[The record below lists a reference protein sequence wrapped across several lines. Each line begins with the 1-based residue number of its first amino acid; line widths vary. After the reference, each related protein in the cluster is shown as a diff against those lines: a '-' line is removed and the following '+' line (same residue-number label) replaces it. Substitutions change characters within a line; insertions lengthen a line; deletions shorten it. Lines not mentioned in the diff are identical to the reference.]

1 MEMSKLSKDLVFLI
15 LQFFDEE
22 GFKESARMLERES
35 RFYFDMKF
43 FEGMILDGKWEDVE
57 KYLSRF
63 TKVDDNRYSTK
74 IYFEIRKQSFFEALD
89 SHEHAKALNILKKDL
104 KVFAPGNEEL
114 FKELAQLLTLDDI
127 RGNELLS
134 KYYRDAV
141 SARKNM
147 MLELKQLI
155 EANPIL
161 HGILKFPSIKRQ
173 RLRCLVNQSLNW
185 QHQLCRNPRPNPD
198 INTLF
203 VDHVCQLQE
212 TDFSGQSTESDALPP
227 QATPSPTGWNFSS
240 SMLTDSAVS
249 TGALSLCDS
258 TNKVAATMDGPED
271 SHIKSEKMPVRILDG
286 EVSTVMYPALS
297 LKNIPDYSPKN
308 SLKKEMFWSS
318 GETSFS
324 DFPKTVART
333 LFEGSSSP
341 VSMDFHPVQHTFL
354 LVGTNV
360 GDIGLWNVNSG
371 QKLFAKNFKVWD
383 IGACSMLF
391 KTALVRDPVVSV
403 NRVVWSPDGS
413 LLGVAYSKHIVQ
425 LYTYHGG
432 SDARQQL
439 EIDAHVGNVNDLA
452 FSVPCKQISVITCG
466 DDKTI
471 KVWDVV
477 TGSRTYSF
485 EGHDAP
491 VYSLCP
497 HAKEN
502 IQFIFSISMDGK
514 IKAWLYDNLGARVD
528 YDAPGL
534 GCTRMAYSANGQR
547 LFSCGTSKDG
557 ESFLVEW
564 NESEGA
570 IKRTYQGLQLQH
582 NSVSVVHFDTTKNQ
596 ILAAGDDHFI
606 KIWDMDKA
614 ELLTTI
620 DAGGGLPA
628 NPCICF
634 NKNGTLLAV
643 IANENR
649 IKILET
655 PESNSVNAAG
665 VLSDNL
671 RKLSINPVSTISGAG
686 VADGSVS
693 VNEDPMDLK
702 DVKSG
707 ISVEAANKSEVE
719 KPLFA
724 RPSECQSLLLPCK
737 VKANKI
743 SRLAYNNQ
751 GQAIFALASNGIH
764 LMWIWPMNDRTLSA
778 QATTK
783 VPPCLYQ
790 PRHGPQ
796 FMVNDTTDSNSQEAV
811 PCFALS
817 KNDSYLF
824 SASGGVISLYSVMT
838 FKTIMSITPPSPAAT
853 SLAFNPHD
861 NNVIAI
867 GMDDSSILIYN
878 AQSSEVISKLEG
890 HSKRVTGLAFSD
902 ALNILVSSGGD
913 AQIVV
918 WDVDGWEIQ
927 TCRSLQTPDGVMTLA
942 PSDTHIQFHRDQTR
956 FLLVHET
963 HLAIYEAEE
972 LTCLKQWFPISSVP
986 ISKATFS
993 CDCRMVFTSFVD
1005 GTLSIHEASNLEVQ
1019 CRILSTAYLPPTTS
1033 LHVYPH
1039 AITAHPLKPTQFA
1052 VGLTNGEV
1060 YVIEPN
1066 EPGDTWAVLPPD
1078 ESVSDQPTST
1088 SEGDYGWLN
1097 TKAINL
1103 A

>member
-1 MEMSKLSKDLVFLI
+1 
-15 LQFFDEE
+15 
-22 GFKESARMLERES
+22 
-35 RFYFDMKF
+35 
-43 FEGMILDGKWEDVE
+43 MILDGKWEDVE
-57 KYLSRF
+57 QYLSSF

-74 IYFEIRKQSFFEALD
+74 IYFEIRKQNFFEALD
-89 SHEHAKALNILKKDL
+89 GHDIAKALNILKKDL
-104 KVFAPGNEEL
+104 KDFAPGNEEL

-127 RGNELLS
+127 
-134 KYYRDAV
+134 
-141 SARKNM
+141 
-147 MLELKQLI
+147 
-155 EANPIL
+155 
-161 HGILKFPSIKRQ
+161 
-173 RLRCLVNQSLNW
+173 SLNW
-185 QHQLCRNPRPNPD
+185 QHVHCANPQPNPD

-212 TDFSGQSTESDALPP
+212 TDFSGQSSESNALPP
-227 QATPSPTGWNFSS
+227 QTTQSPSSWNFSS

-249 TGALSLCDS
+249 FVALSLSDP
-258 TNKVAATMDGPED
+258 TNKAVTMDRPED
-271 SHIKSEKMPVRILDG
+271 SDILSEKSPVRILN
-286 EVSTVMYPALS
+286 EQASTVTYPGVS
-297 LKNIPDYSPKN
+297 LKNIPDYSPKS
-308 SLKKEMFWSS
+308 SLKKEMFQSF
-318 GETSFS
+318 GETSVS
-324 DFPKTVART
+324 DFPKTVAQT
-333 LFEGSSSP
+333 LIEGSSSP
-341 VSMDFHPVQHTFL
+341 MSMDFHPVQHTLL

-360 GDIGLWNVNSG
+360 GDTGLWDVNSG
-371 QKLFAKNFKVWD
+371 QKLFIRNFKVWD

-391 KTALVRDPVVSV
+391 KTALVRDPGVSV
-403 NRVVWSPDGS
+403 NRVVWSPDG
-413 LLGVAYSKHIVQ
+413 VAYSKHIVQ
-425 LYTYHGG
+425 LYAYHGG

-439 EIDAHVGNVNDLA
+439 E
-452 FSVPCKQISVITCG
+452 
-466 DDKTI
+466 
-471 KVWDVV
+471 VWDAV

-485 EGHDAP
+485 EGHGAP

-502 IQFIFSISMDGK
+502 IHFIFSISVDGK
-514 IKAWLYDNLGARVD
+514 IKAWLYDSLGARVD

-534 GCTRMAYSANGQR
+534 GCTRMAYSANGRR
-547 LFSCGTSKDG
+547 LFSCGTSKEG

-582 NSVSVVHFDTTKNQ
+582 NSVSVVHFDTAKDQ
-596 ILAAGDDHFI
+596 ILAAGDDHVI
-606 KIWDMDKA
+606 KIWDMNKVQ
-614 ELLTTI
+614 LLTTI
-620 DAGGGLPA
+620 DAGGGLPE
-628 NPCICF
+628 NPRICF

-655 PESNSVNAAG
+655 PESNSVDAAG

-671 RKLSINPVSTISGAG
+671 RKLSVNPISTVTGAG
-686 VADGSVS
+686 IANGSVS
-693 VNEDPMDLK
+693 VNEDPK
-702 DVKSG
+702 DVKPE
-707 ISVEAANKSEVE
+707 ISVEAENKSEVE

-724 RPSECQSLLLPCK
+724 RPSECQSLLLPSK

-743 SRLAYNNQ
+743 SRLTYNNG
-751 GQAIFALASNGIH
+751 GQAIFALASNGVH
-764 LMWIWPMNDRTLSA
+764 LMWRWPRNDLTLSTE
-778 QATTK
+778 ATTK
-783 VPPCLYQ
+783 VPPRLYQ

-817 KNDSYLF
+817 KNDAYLF
-824 SASGGVISLYSVMT
+824 SASGGVISLYIVMT
-838 FKTIMSITPPSPAAT
+838 FKTILTIMPPSPTAT

-867 GMDDSSILIYN
+867 GMDDSTILIYN
-878 AQSSEVISKLEG
+878 ARSSEVISKLEG
-890 HSKRVTGLAFSD
+890 HSKRVTGLVFSD

-913 AQIVV
+913 AQIFV
-918 WDVDGWEIQ
+918 WDVDGWGIQ

-942 PSDTHIQFHRDQTR
+942 PSETHIQFHKDQTR

-986 ISKATFS
+986 ISQATFS

-1019 CRILSTAYLPPTTS
+1019 CRILSTAYLRPTTS
-1033 LHVYPH
+1033 CLHVYPH
-1039 AITAHPLKPTQFA
+1039 AIAAHPLKPTQFA

-1078 ESVSDQPTST
+1078 EIVGDQPTST
-1088 SEGDYGWLN
+1088 SEGDRAMDG
-1097 TKAINL
+1097 
-1103 A
+1103 

>member
-1 MEMSKLSKDLVFLI
+1 
-15 LQFFDEE
+15 
-22 GFKESARMLERES
+22 
-35 RFYFDMKF
+35 
-43 FEGMILDGKWEDVE
+43 MILDGKWEDVE
-57 KYLSRF
+57 QYLSSF

-74 IYFEIRKQSFFEALD
+74 IYFEIRKQNFFEALD
-89 SHEHAKALNILKKDL
+89 GHDIAKALNILKKDL
-104 KVFAPGNEEL
+104 KDFAPGNEEL

-127 RGNELLS
+127 
-134 KYYRDAV
+134 
-141 SARKNM
+141 
-147 MLELKQLI
+147 
-155 EANPIL
+155 
-161 HGILKFPSIKRQ
+161 
-173 RLRCLVNQSLNW
+173 SLNW
-185 QHQLCRNPRPNPD
+185 QHVHCANPQPNPD

-212 TDFSGQSTESDALPP
+212 TDFSGQSSESNALPP
-227 QATPSPTGWNFSS
+227 QTTQSPSSWNFSS

-249 TGALSLCDS
+249 FVALSLSDP
-258 TNKVAATMDGPED
+258 TNKAVTMDRPED
-271 SHIKSEKMPVRILDG
+271 SDILSEKSPVRILN
-286 EVSTVMYPALS
+286 EQASTVTYPGVS
-297 LKNIPDYSPKN
+297 LKNIPDYSPKS
-308 SLKKEMFWSS
+308 SLKKEMFQSF

-324 DFPKTVART
+324 DFPKTVAQT
-333 LFEGSSSP
+333 LIEGSSSP
-341 VSMDFHPVQHTFL
+341 MSMDFHPVQHTLL

-360 GDIGLWNVNSG
+360 GDTGLWDVNSG
-371 QKLFAKNFKVWD
+371 QKLFIRNFKVWD

-391 KTALVRDPVVSV
+391 KTALVRDPGVSV
-403 NRVVWSPDGS
+403 NRVVWSPDG
-413 LLGVAYSKHIVQ
+413 VAYSKHIVQ
-425 LYTYHGG
+425 LYAYHGG

-439 EIDAHVGNVNDLA
+439 E
-452 FSVPCKQISVITCG
+452 
-466 DDKTI
+466 
-471 KVWDVV
+471 VWDAV

-485 EGHDAP
+485 EGHGAP

-502 IQFIFSISMDGK
+502 IHFIFSISVDGK
-514 IKAWLYDNLGARVD
+514 IKAWLYDSLGARVD

-534 GCTRMAYSANGQR
+534 GCTRMAYSANGRR
-547 LFSCGTSKDG
+547 LFSCGTSKEG

-582 NSVSVVHFDTTKNQ
+582 NSVSVVHFDTAKDQ
-596 ILAAGDDHFI
+596 ILAAGDDHVI
-606 KIWDMDKA
+606 KIWDMNKVQ
-614 ELLTTI
+614 LLTTI
-620 DAGGGLPA
+620 DAGGGLPE
-628 NPCICF
+628 NPRICF

-655 PESNSVNAAG
+655 PESNSVDAAG

-671 RKLSINPVSTISGAG
+671 RKLSINPISTVTGAG
-686 VADGSVS
+686 IANGSVS
-693 VNEDPMDLK
+693 VNEDPKDLM
-702 DVKSG
+702 DVKPE
-707 ISVEAANKSEVE
+707 ISVEAENKSELE

-724 RPSECQSLLLPCK
+724 RPSECQSLLLPSK

-743 SRLAYNNQ
+743 SRLTYNNG
-751 GQAIFALASNGIH
+751 GQAIFALASNGVH
-764 LMWIWPMNDRTLSA
+764 LMWRWPRNDLTLSTE
-778 QATTK
+778 ATTK
-783 VPPCLYQ
+783 VPPRLYQ

-817 KNDSYLF
+817 KNDAYLF
-824 SASGGVISLYSVMT
+824 SASGGVISLYIVMT
-838 FKTIMSITPPSPAAT
+838 FKTILTIMPPSPTAT

-867 GMDDSSILIYN
+867 GMDDSTILIYN
-878 AQSSEVISKLEG
+878 ARSSEVISKLEG
-890 HSKRVTGLAFSD
+890 HSKRVTGLVFSD

-913 AQIVV
+913 AQIFV
-918 WDVDGWEIQ
+918 WDVDGWGIQ

-942 PSDTHIQFHRDQTR
+942 PSETHIQFHKDQTR

-986 ISKATFS
+986 ISQATFS

-1019 CRILSTAYLPPTTS
+1019 CRILSTAYLRPTTS
-1033 LHVYPH
+1033 CLHVYPH
-1039 AITAHPLKPTQFA
+1039 AIAAHPLKPTQFA

-1078 ESVSDQPTST
+1078 EIVGDQPTST
-1088 SEGDYGWLN
+1088 SEGDRAMDG
-1097 TKAINL
+1097 
-1103 A
+1103 

>member
-1 MEMSKLSKDLVFLI
+1 MSKLSKDLVFLI

-43 FEGMILDGKWEDVE
+43 FEDMILDGKWEDVE
-57 KYLSRF
+57 KYLSSF

-104 KVFAPGNEEL
+104 KVFAPGNEGL
-114 FKELAQLLTLDDI
+114 FKELAELLTLDDI
-127 RGNELLS
+127 RDHELLS
-134 KYYRDAV
+134 KYYGDAV

-147 MLELKQLI
+147 MLELKQII
-155 EANPIL
+155 EANPSL
-161 HGILKFPSIKRQ
+161 QGKLKFPSIKRH
-173 RLRCLVNQSLNW
+173 RLRRLVNQSLNW
-185 QHQLCRNPRPNPD
+185 QHVHCANPQPNPD

-212 TDFSGQSTESDALPP
+212 TDFSGQSTESNALPP
-227 QATPSPTGWNFSS
+227 QNTPSPTGWNFSS
-240 SMLTDSAVS
+240 SLLSDSAVS
-249 TGALSLCDS
+249 TGALSLSDP
-258 TNKVAATMDGPED
+258 TNKGVAATMDGPED
-271 SHIKSEKMPVRILDG
+271 SDITPEKRSVSILD
-286 EVSTVMYPALS
+286 EVPSTVTYPGVS

-308 SLKKEMFWSS
+308 SLKKEMFQSF

-360 GDIGLWNVNSG
+360 GDIGLWDVNAG
-371 QKLFAKNFKVWD
+371 QKLFARNFKVWN

-391 KTALVRDPVVSV
+391 KTALVRDPGVSV

-425 LYTYHGG
+425 LYAYHGG

-452 FSVPCKQISVITCG
+452 FSAPCNQISVITCG

-471 KVWDVV
+471 KVWDAV

-502 IQFIFSISMDGK
+502 IHFIFSISVDGK

-534 GCTRMAYSANGQR
+534 GCTRMAYSANGRR

-570 IKRTYQGLQLQH
+570 IKRIYQGLQLKH

-596 ILAAGDDHFI
+596 ILAAGDDHVI
-606 KIWDMDKA
+606 KIWDMDKV

-649 IKILET
+649 IKILEI
-655 PESNSVNAAG
+655 PENNSVDAAG

-671 RKLSINPVSTISGAG
+671 RKLLINPISTVTGAG

-693 VNEDPMDLK
+693 VNEDPKDLK
-702 DVKSG
+702 DVKPE
-707 ISVEAANKSEVE
+707 ISVEAENKSEVE

-724 RPSECQSLLLPCK
+724 RASECQSLLLPSK
-737 VKANKI
+737 VKVNKI
-743 SRLAYNNQ
+743 SRLTYNNG
-751 GQAIFALASNGIH
+751 GQAIFALASNGVH
-764 LMWIWPMNDRTLSA
+764 LMWRWPRNDLTLSA
-778 QATTK
+778 EATTK
-783 VPPCLYQ
+783 VPPRLYQ

-824 SASGGVISLYSVMT
+824 SASGGLISLYNVMT
-838 FKTIMSITPPSPAAT
+838 FKTIVSIMPPSPAAT

-861 NNVIAI
+861 NNIIAI
-867 GMDDSSILIYN
+867 GMDDSTILIYN
-878 AQSSEVISKLEG
+878 ARSSEVISKLDG
-890 HSKRVTGLAFSD
+890 HSKRVTGLVFSEV
-902 ALNILVSSGGD
+902 LNILVSSGGD

-918 WDVDGWEIQ
+918 WDVDGWGIQ
-927 TCRSLQTPDGVMTLA
+927 TCRFLQTPDGVITLA
-942 PSDTHIQFHRDQTR
+942 PSDTRVQFHRDQTR

-972 LTCLKQWFPISSVP
+972 LTCLKQWFPRSSVP
-986 ISKATFS
+986 ISQATFS
-993 CDCRMVFTSFVD
+993 CDCRMVLTSFVD
-1005 GTLSIHEASNLEVQ
+1005 GTLSILEASNLEVQ
-1019 CRILSTAYLPPTTS
+1019 CQILSTTYLPPTTS
-1033 LHVYPH
+1033 SLHVYPC

-1066 EPGDTWAVLPPD
+1066 EPGDTWAVPPPD
-1078 ESVSDQPTST
+1078 ESVTDQPTST
-1088 SEGDYGWLN
+1088 FEGD
-1097 TKAINL
+1097 
-1103 A
+1103 

>member
-1 MEMSKLSKDLVFLI
+1 MEMSKLNKDLVFLI
-15 LQFFDEE
+15 LQFLNEE
-22 GFKESARMLERES
+22 GFTESAHMLERES

-43 FEGMILDGKWEDVE
+43 FEDMILDGKWEDVE
-57 KYLSRF
+57 QYLSSF

-74 IYFEIRKQSFFEALD
+74 IYFEIRKQNFFEALD
-89 SHEHAKALNILKKDL
+89 GHDIAKALNILKKDL
-104 KVFAPGNEEL
+104 KDFAPGNEEL

-127 RGNELLS
+127 RDHELLS
-134 KYYRDAV
+134 KYYGDAL

-147 MLELKQLI
+147 MLELKQII

-161 HGILKFPSIKRQ
+161 QGKLKFPSIKRQ
-173 RLRCLVNQSLNW
+173 RLRRLINQSLNW
-185 QHQLCRNPRPNPD
+185 QHVHCANPQPNPD

-212 TDFSGQSTESDALPP
+212 TDFSGQSSESNALPP
-227 QATPSPTGWNFSS
+227 QTTQSPSSWNFSS

-249 TGALSLCDS
+249 SGALSLSDP
-258 TNKVAATMDGPED
+258 TNKVAVTMDRPED
-271 SHIKSEKMPVRILDG
+271 SDILSEKSPVRILN
-286 EVSTVMYPALS
+286 EQASTVTYPGVS
-297 LKNIPDYSPKN
+297 LKNIPDYSPKS
-308 SLKKEMFWSS
+308 SLKKEMFQSF
-318 GETSFS
+318 GETSVS
-324 DFPKTVART
+324 DFPKTVAQT
-333 LFEGSSSP
+333 LIEGSSSP
-341 VSMDFHPVQHTFL
+341 MSMDFHPVQHTLL

-360 GDIGLWNVNSG
+360 GDTGLWDVNSG
-371 QKLFAKNFKVWD
+371 QKLFTRNFKVWD

-391 KTALVRDPVVSV
+391 KTALVRDPGVSV

-425 LYTYHGG
+425 LYAYHGG

-452 FSVPCKQISVITCG
+452 FSAPCKQISVITCG

-471 KVWDVV
+471 KVWDAV

-485 EGHDAP
+485 EGHGAP

-502 IQFIFSISMDGK
+502 IHFIFSISVDGK
-514 IKAWLYDNLGARVD
+514 IKAWLYDSLGARVD

-534 GCTRMAYSANGQR
+534 GCTRMAYSANGRR
-547 LFSCGTSKDG
+547 LFSCGTSKEG

-582 NSVSVVHFDTTKNQ
+582 NSVSVVHFDTAKDQ
-596 ILAAGDDHFI
+596 ILAAGDDHVI
-606 KIWDMDKA
+606 KIWDMNKVQ
-614 ELLTTI
+614 LLTTI
-620 DAGGGLPA
+620 DAGGGLPE
-628 NPCICF
+628 NPRICF

-655 PESNSVNAAG
+655 PESNSVDAAG

-671 RKLSINPVSTISGAG
+671 RKLSVNPISTVTGAG
-686 VADGSVS
+686 IANGSVS
-693 VNEDPMDLK
+693 VNEDPKDLM
-702 DVKSG
+702 DVKPE
-707 ISVEAANKSEVE
+707 ISVEAENKSEVE

-724 RPSECQSLLLPCK
+724 RPSECQSLLLPSK

-743 SRLAYNNQ
+743 SRLTYNNG
-751 GQAIFALASNGIH
+751 GQAIFALASNGVH
-764 LMWIWPMNDRTLSA
+764 LMWRWPRNDLTLSTE
-778 QATTK
+778 ATTK
-783 VPPCLYQ
+783 VPPRLYQ

-817 KNDSYLF
+817 KNDAYLF
-824 SASGGVISLYSVMT
+824 SASGGVISLYIVMT
-838 FKTIMSITPPSPAAT
+838 FKTILTIMPPSPTAT

-867 GMDDSSILIYN
+867 GMDDSTILIYN
-878 AQSSEVISKLEG
+878 ARSSEVISKLEG
-890 HSKRVTGLAFSD
+890 HSKRVTGLVFSD

-913 AQIVV
+913 AQIFV
-918 WDVDGWEIQ
+918 WDVDGWGIQ

-942 PSDTHIQFHRDQTR
+942 PSETHIQFHKDQTR

-986 ISKATFS
+986 ISQATFS

-1019 CRILSTAYLPPTTS
+1019 CRILSTAYLRPTTS
-1033 LHVYPH
+1033 CLHVYPH
-1039 AITAHPLKPTQFA
+1039 AIAAHPLKPTQFA

-1078 ESVSDQPTST
+1078 EIVGDQPTST
-1088 SEGDYGWLN
+1088 SEGDRAMDG
-1097 TKAINL
+1097 
-1103 A
+1103 

>member
-1 MEMSKLSKDLVFLI
+1 MH
-15 LQFFDEE
+15 
-22 GFKESARMLERES
+22 RLERES

-43 FEGMILDGKWEDVE
+43 FEDMILDGKWEDVE
-57 KYLSRF
+57 QYLSSF

-74 IYFEIRKQSFFEALD
+74 IYFEIRKQNFFEALD
-89 SHEHAKALNILKKDL
+89 GHDIAKALNILKKDL
-104 KVFAPGNEEL
+104 KDFAPGNEEL

-127 RGNELLS
+127 
-134 KYYRDAV
+134 
-141 SARKNM
+141 
-147 MLELKQLI
+147 
-155 EANPIL
+155 
-161 HGILKFPSIKRQ
+161 
-173 RLRCLVNQSLNW
+173 SLNW
-185 QHQLCRNPRPNPD
+185 QHVHCANPQPNPD

-212 TDFSGQSTESDALPP
+212 TDFSGQSSESNALPP
-227 QATPSPTGWNFSS
+227 QTTQSPSSWNFSS

-249 TGALSLCDS
+249 FVALSLSDP
-258 TNKVAATMDGPED
+258 TNKAVTMDRPED
-271 SHIKSEKMPVRILDG
+271 SDILSEKSPVRILN
-286 EVSTVMYPALS
+286 EQASTVTYPGVS
-297 LKNIPDYSPKN
+297 LKNIPDYSPKS
-308 SLKKEMFWSS
+308 SLKKEMFQSF

-324 DFPKTVART
+324 DFPKTVAQT
-333 LFEGSSSP
+333 LIEGSSSP
-341 VSMDFHPVQHTFL
+341 MSMDFHPVQHTLL

-360 GDIGLWNVNSG
+360 GDTGLWDVNSG
-371 QKLFAKNFKVWD
+371 QKLFIRNFKVWD

-391 KTALVRDPVVSV
+391 KTALVRDPGVSV
-403 NRVVWSPDGS
+403 NRVVWSPDG
-413 LLGVAYSKHIVQ
+413 VAYSKHIVQ
-425 LYTYHGG
+425 LYAYHGG

-439 EIDAHVGNVNDLA
+439 E
-452 FSVPCKQISVITCG
+452 
-466 DDKTI
+466 
-471 KVWDVV
+471 VWDAV

-485 EGHDAP
+485 EGHGAP

-502 IQFIFSISMDGK
+502 IHFIFSISVDGK
-514 IKAWLYDNLGARVD
+514 IKAWLYDSLGARVD

-534 GCTRMAYSANGQR
+534 GCTRMAYSANGRR
-547 LFSCGTSKDG
+547 LFSCGTSKEG

-582 NSVSVVHFDTTKNQ
+582 NSVSVVHFDTAKDQ
-596 ILAAGDDHFI
+596 ILAAGDDHVI
-606 KIWDMDKA
+606 KIWDMNKVQ
-614 ELLTTI
+614 LLTTI
-620 DAGGGLPA
+620 DAGGGLPE
-628 NPCICF
+628 NPRICF

-655 PESNSVNAAG
+655 PESNSVDAAG

-671 RKLSINPVSTISGAG
+671 RKLSINPISTVTGAG
-686 VADGSVS
+686 IANGSVS
-693 VNEDPMDLK
+693 VNEDPKDLM
-702 DVKSG
+702 DVKPE
-707 ISVEAANKSEVE
+707 ISVEAENKSELE

-724 RPSECQSLLLPCK
+724 RPSECQSLLLPSK

-743 SRLAYNNQ
+743 SRLTYNNG
-751 GQAIFALASNGIH
+751 GQAIFALASNGVH
-764 LMWIWPMNDRTLSA
+764 LMWRWPRNDLTLSTE
-778 QATTK
+778 ATTK
-783 VPPCLYQ
+783 VPPRLYQ

-817 KNDSYLF
+817 KNDAYLF
-824 SASGGVISLYSVMT
+824 SASGGVISLYIVMT
-838 FKTIMSITPPSPAAT
+838 FKTILTIMPPSPTAT

-867 GMDDSSILIYN
+867 GMDDSTILIYN
-878 AQSSEVISKLEG
+878 ARSSEVISKLEG
-890 HSKRVTGLAFSD
+890 HSKRVTGLVFSD

-913 AQIVV
+913 AQIFV
-918 WDVDGWEIQ
+918 WDVDGWGIQ

-942 PSDTHIQFHRDQTR
+942 PSETHIQFHKDQTR

-986 ISKATFS
+986 ISQATFS

-1019 CRILSTAYLPPTTS
+1019 CRILSTAYLRPTTS
-1033 LHVYPH
+1033 CLHVYPH
-1039 AITAHPLKPTQFA
+1039 AIAAHPLKPTQFA

-1078 ESVSDQPTST
+1078 EIVGDQPTST
-1088 SEGDYGWLN
+1088 SEGDRAMDG
-1097 TKAINL
+1097 
-1103 A
+1103 